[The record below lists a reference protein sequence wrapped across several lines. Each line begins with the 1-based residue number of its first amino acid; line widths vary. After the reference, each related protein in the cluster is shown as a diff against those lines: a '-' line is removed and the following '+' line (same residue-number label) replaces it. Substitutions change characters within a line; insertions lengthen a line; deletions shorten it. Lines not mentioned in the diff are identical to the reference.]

1 MATGF
6 RGAAKQTAGSP
17 TPFGAL
23 AILGGLCWSVSPVL
37 RVKTASLF
45 PPYRLYEP
53 TNEPTSIEIRY
64 QYWRKS
70 IEFIREA
77 PLFGH
82 GTGSIRPLFE
92 QAAINQTNAVAEV
105 TSNP

>member
-1 MATGF
+1 MLACL
-6 RGAAKQTAGSP
+6 ASP
-17 TPFGAL
+17 
-23 AILGGLCWSVSPVL
+23 

-45 PPYRLYEP
+45 PSYRLYEP

-92 QAAINQTNAVAEV
+92 QAAINRTNLAAEV
-105 TSNP
+105 PTTPTTRR